1 MIDDLFLIR
10 YIRRMIT
17 IRQSPEFAAWL
28 ANLRDREARLRI
40 QSRIA
45 RMEFGGLG
53 DCKPIGGGVS
63 EARIHYGQGYR
74 LYFVQRGAA
83 LIILLAGG
91 DKSSQN
97 KDIAKAITL
106 AQTI

>member
-1 MIDDLFLIR
+1 
-10 YIRRMIT
+10 MIT
-17 IRQSPEFAAWL
+17 IRQTPEFAAWL
-28 ANLRDREARLRI
+28 ASLRDREARLRI

-53 DCKPIGGGVS
+53 DCKPVGSGVS

-74 LYFVQRGAA
+74 LYFMQRGAA

-91 DKSSQN
+91 DKSTQN
-97 KDIAKAITL
+97 KDIAKAIAL
-106 AQTI
+106 AQTN